1 MEIAFAADKDFFFSS
16 RRRHT
21 RSDRDWS
28 SDVCSSDLVEDE
40 IAEALGAEVR
50 AVHQPVEGAGPEPVA
65 AAERVSRHGRCLPS
79 TDSPRTAGVDY
90 RLASD
95 GGAPAPRCPKVRT
108 AAPRRPP
115 ARTAPPRGVRGG

>member
-79 TDSPRTAGVDY
+79 TDSPRTAGPQPPDVL
-90 RLASD
+90 RPALRPRALLQPALLPR
-95 GGAPAPRCPKVRT
+95 GAPG
-108 AAPRRPP
+108 PRRPP
-115 ARTAPPRGVRGG
+115 P